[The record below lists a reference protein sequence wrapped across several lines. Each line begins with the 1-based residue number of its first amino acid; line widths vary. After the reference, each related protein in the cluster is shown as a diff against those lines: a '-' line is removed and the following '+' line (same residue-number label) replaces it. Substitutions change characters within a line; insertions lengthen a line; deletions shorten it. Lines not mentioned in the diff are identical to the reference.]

1 MIEFKSGIFDVS
13 RLISNILMLV
23 LLAGNIF
30 FSVQYITNIQNQ
42 NTTVTDNT
50 AEHIKIAHFLDDY
63 INIVL
68 NTKGAISQDDRVKL
82 EDEVIQL
89 HDAAIS
95 TQWAAFVASPDPQSA
110 QDNAVK
116 LMAMLSA
123 KLV

>member
-50 AEHIKIAHFLDDY
+50 AEHIKRAHFLDDY